1 MAKLTE
7 GLAASIKSAVKGGL
21 SASKVSATKDEVTP
35 IMKIIGKNF
44 MTLPGIARDL
54 NVARQNAQKLVKLP
68 RDTDVAHVDISSA
81 RKVRHIDGVTD
92 AVRAWVD
99 GDVDAILD
107 VPVDQPGGDF
117 QQAAW
122 QAMRRV
128 RGGTTASYAELAH
141 MSGNAKAVRAAGTAC
156 ALNHVAPFVPCH
168 RIIHTDGTISA
179 YGFGP
184 DLKVLLLEHEGA
196 LL

>member
-1 MAKLTE
+1 VTSRRSAGAVRSWRYSPLVVTSVRTPWRPVGIVADE
-7 GLAASIKSAVKGGL
+7 DGIVIASWFG
-21 SASKVSATKDEVTP
+21 E
-35 IMKIIGKNF
+35 
-44 MTLPGIARDL
+44 
-54 NVARQNAQKLVKLP
+54 P
-68 RDTDVAHVDISSA
+68 RETDVAHVAIDSA
-81 RKVRHIDGVTD
+81 RRVRHIPGASD
-92 AVRAWVD
+92 AIEAWVD

-107 VPVDQPGGDF
+107 VPVDQPGGEF

-128 RGGTTASYAELAH
+128 KGGGTVSYADLARL
-141 MSGNAKAVRAAGTAC
+141 SGNPRAVRAAGTAC

-168 RIIHTDGTISA
+168 RIIHSDGTISA

>member
-1 MAKLTE
+1 M
-7 GLAASIKSAVKGGL
+7 
-21 SASKVSATKDEVTP
+21 
-35 IMKIIGKNF
+35 
-44 MTLPGIARDL
+44 
-54 NVARQNAQKLVKLP
+54 
-68 RDTDVAHVDISSA
+68 
-81 RKVRHIDGVTD
+81 RHIDGVSD

-107 VPVDQPGGDF
+107 VPADQPGGDF

-128 RGGTTASYAELAH
+128 KGGTTVSYADLAR

-184 DLKVLLLEHEGA
+184 DLKALLLEHEGA

>member
-1 MAKLTE
+1 MTSRKATDAPRSWRYSPLVMTSVRTPWRPIGVVADE
-7 GLAASIKSAVKGGL
+7 DGIVIASWFG
-21 SASKVSATKDEVTP
+21 E
-35 IMKIIGKNF
+35 
-44 MTLPGIARDL
+44 
-54 NVARQNAQKLVKLP
+54 P
-68 RDTDVAHVDISSA
+68 RDTDIAHVDISSA
-81 RKVRHIDGVTD
+81 RKVRQIPGVTD
-92 AVRAWVD
+92 AVRDWVD
-99 GDVDAILD
+99 GDVDAILE
-107 VPVDQPGGDF
+107 VPVDQPGGEF

-128 RGGTTASYAELAH
+128 KGGTTVSYADLAR
-141 MSGNAKAVRAAGTAC
+141 MSGNPRAVRAAGTAC